1 MPKLIQDFLT
11 YLEHIKHVSAH
22 TLDAYRNDLRQFAE
36 YFPGLNLKNLN
47 HHHIRSFLAK
57 LRTNHKTISVARK
70 LSAIKSFMRWCVKEG
85 HLVNSVADLIEHP
98 KLPQSLPKSVS
109 VDEAFALCEPPDQIR
124 NRALIELLY
133 ASGLRVSELVA
144 LNIEHIDL
152 NSKLVRV
159 MGKGQKERLV
169 PFHDTC
175 ASALKIL
182 MADTPSQM
190 PLFTGT
196 QGARMN
202 VRVVRRLLA
211 EYGKSLGIG
220 GNMFPHRLRH
230 SFATHLLEN
239 GADLK
244 AIQEMLGHASIS
256 TTQRYTE
263 VNLDYLMKMYD
274 SAHPHAKK
282 Q

>member
-1 MPKLIQDFLT
+1 MPELIQDFLT

-22 TLDAYRNDLRQFAE
+22 TIDAYRNDLMQFCL
-36 YFPGLNLKNLN
+36 YFPKVSLKDLN

-57 LRTNHKTISVARK
+57 LRTDHKTVSVARK
-70 LSAIKSFMRWCVKEG
+70 LSAIKSFLRWCTKEG
-85 HLVNSVADLIEHP
+85 HLLSSPADLIEHP

-109 VDEAFALCEPPDQIR
+109 VDEAFALCEPPDQVR
-124 NRALIELLY
+124 NRAIIELLY

-175 ASALKIL
+175 AAALKIL
-182 MADTPSQM
+182 IAGQSSKM
-190 PLFTGT
+190 PLFMGT
-196 QGARMN
+196 QGGRIH
-202 VRVVRRLLA
+202 VRVVRRLIA

-220 GNMFPHRLRH
+220 GSMFPHRLRH

-244 AIQEMLGHASIS
+244 SIQEMLGHASIS

-274 SAHPHAKK
+274 SAHPHAKSK
-282 Q
+282 

>member
-1 MPKLIQDFLT
+1 MQNLIQDFLIH
-11 YLEHIKHVSAH
+11 LEHIKHLSTH
-22 TLDAYRNDLRQFAE
+22 TVDAYRNDLTQFRAYLAE
-36 YFPGLNLKNLN
+36 LPLKELT

-57 LRTNHKTISVARK
+57 LRKDHKTVSIARK
-70 LSAIKSFMRWCVKEG
+70 LSAIKSFLKWCVKEG
-85 HLVNSVADLIEHP
+85 QLVSSPADLIEHP
-98 KLPQSLPKSVS
+98 KLPHSLPKSVS
-109 VDEAFALCEPPDQIR
+109 VDEAFALCEPPNQTRD
-124 NRALIELLY
+124 RALIELLY

-169 PFHDTC
+169 PFHSTC
-175 ASALKIL
+175 AAALKIL
-182 MADTPSQM
+182 MANQPAKM
-190 PLFTGT
+190 PLFVGT
-196 QGARMN
+196 QGGRIH
-202 VRVVRRLLA
+202 VRVVRRLVA

-220 GNMFPHRLRH
+220 GSMFPHRLRH
-230 SFATHLLEN
+230 AFATHLLEN

-274 SAHPHAKK
+274 SSHPHAKK
-282 Q
+282 